1 MAKKIAKVGQLIEWQ
16 NPKFPAPLQG
26 QVLIVRENSVCVE
39 ILNYTSAL
47 HELFANNR
55 TVVNHKRY
63 TILSE
68 QFTEVTEQTLYHK
81 NTTIEDYFE

>member
-63 TILSE
+63 TIISSKGVATNE
-68 QFTEVTEQTLYHK
+68 K
-81 NTTIEDYFE
+81 